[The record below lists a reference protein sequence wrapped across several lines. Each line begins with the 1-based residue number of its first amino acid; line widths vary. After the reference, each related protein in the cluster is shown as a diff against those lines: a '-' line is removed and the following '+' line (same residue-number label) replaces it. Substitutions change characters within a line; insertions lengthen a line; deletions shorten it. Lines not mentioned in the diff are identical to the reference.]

1 MSKLM
6 NLLRR
11 NPRMTMAGVVLVIVL
26 VAVVIW
32 MVTRGGEDKVAGPK
46 PTIMF
51 TKGTKVLNPAQKG
64 TTETYVEYA
73 GTKTAQYID
82 IVVNWKNGAG
92 FTGNVT
98 GLKFVRSKGTTT
110 SGTTTYDTLDTM
122 YEDDIEKLKDFA
134 SGSVTFS
141 GTNVPDNKSVDD
153 IIGYNYIQVWYTTG
167 TGISDIKG
175 DTVSW
180 LPSPGPLA
188 TTTAVPITIIDIDT
202 TYDISQTQAVDVP
215 ISVSSTFSGDKTE
228 GRKTYYSV
236 RTIDG
241 TEIKKVR
248 ITAVGSNDGVTT
260 VTFLDENDAIYNF
273 GVSTTTTTTVI
284 TFKFE
289 DYMNNKLLS
298 YLDNNTRKYLKY
310 DSGNITFVDK
320 TSIFADQAT
329 LNKSLLT
336 VVELSFTEWGNFG
349 DGEKYYFNTVSLREA
364 WNGADSP
371 PGTWIIEPEDVDACI
386 NACETNVD
394 CAMFVYDESGKKCY
408 MKTGKLKN
416 AYNTSKENDR
426 YLIGKFDGPV
436 YQKNSMFQ
444 YNGQST
450 GATNPVYKGNPN
462 LPVRFIR
469 FQNFNQDAGTTNGAD
484 HLHVNEVYV
493 YDSNGNTVDIK
504 GIQASENYGSG
515 PDTAWDVSRII
526 DGKNALGG
534 IVGDNPSVNDNRFR
548 WFEIDLGEVKQI
560 SAVAFVNR
568 HGYVNPIK
576 KMQVMMTSEDGT
588 LLEITPPISNSLTW
602 NTKKIFH
609 RYSIATKKWTDSEID
624 GFPYL
629 SI

>member
-1 MSKLM
+1 MSKLI
-6 NLLRR
+6 NLMRR
-11 NPRMTMAGVVLVIVL
+11 NPGMTIGSIVLVIVL
-26 VAVVIW
+26 VAVVLW
-32 MVTRGGEDKVAGPK
+32 MVTRGGEKVTDPR

-51 TKGTKVLNPAQKG
+51 TTGTKVLNPAQKG

-82 IVVNWKNGAG
+82 IVVNWQNGAG
-92 FTGNVT
+92 FTDKVT

-110 SGTTTYDTLDTM
+110 SGTTTYATLDTM

-134 SGSVTFS
+134 SGSVTFL
-141 GTNVPDNKSVDD
+141 GTNIPSNKSVDQ
-153 IIGYNYIQVWYTTG
+153 IIGDNYIQVWYTT
-167 TGISDIKG
+167 D
-175 DTVSW
+175 DTAFQTSRGSTVNW
-180 LPSPGPLA
+180 LPSSGPLA
-188 TTTAVPITIIDIDT
+188 TTAAVPITIIDIDT
-202 TYDISQTQAVDVP
+202 TYNISQKQDVDVP
-215 ISVSSTFSGDKTE
+215 ISVSSSTFSGDKTD
-228 GRKTYYSV
+228 GKKTYYSIQ
-236 RTIDG
+236 TIDG

-248 ITAVGSNDGVTT
+248 ITEVVSGSVTS
-260 VTFLDENDAIYNF
+260 VTFLDESDAIYNF
-273 GVSTTTTTTVI
+273 GLSSTSAI

-289 DYMNNKLLS
+289 DYMGNKLLS
-298 YLDNNTRKYLKY
+298 YLDNSTRKYLQY
-310 DSGNITFVDK
+310 DSNTGTITFVGKSD
-320 TSIFADQAT
+320 IFTDQAT

-349 DGEKYYFNTVSLREA
+349 DDEKYYFNTVSLPGD
-364 WNGADSP
+364 WNGSGTD
-371 PGTWIIEPEDVDACI
+371 GTWINEPEDVDACI

-416 AYNTSKENDR
+416 KINTSNESDR

-469 FQNFNQDAGTTNGAD
+469 FQNFNQDAGTTHGAD

-526 DGKNALGG
+526 DGNDALGG
-534 IVGDNPSVNDNRFR
+534 VVGDNPSANDNKFR

-568 HGYVNPIK
+568 HGFANPVK

-588 LLEITPPISNSLTW
+588 LLEITPPISNSLAW

-624 GFPYL
+624 GFAYL
-629 SI
+629 EI

>member
-1 MSKLM
+1 M

-32 MVTRGGEDKVAGPK
+32 MVTRGEDKVVGPK

-51 TKGTKVLNPAQKG
+51 TKGTKVLNPAQKD

-73 GTKTAQYID
+73 AGSRTARYID
-82 IVVNWKNGAG
+82 IVVNWQNGAG
-92 FTGNVT
+92 FTDKVT

-110 SGTTTYDTLDTM
+110 SGTTTYATLDTM

-134 SGSVTFS
+134 SGSVTFL
-141 GTNVPDNKSVDD
+141 GTNISSTTDVDD
-153 IIGYNYIQVWYTTG
+153 IIGNNYIQVWYTTD
-167 TGISDIKG
+167 ISG
-175 DTVSW
+175 SSVSW

-202 TYDISQTQAVDVP
+202 TYDISQKQAVDVP
-215 ISVSSTFSGDKTE
+215 ISVSSSTFGGEKT
-228 GRKTYYSV
+228 GGKKTYYSV
-236 RTIDG
+236 QTIDG

-248 ITAVGSNDGVTT
+248 ITADSNGG
-260 VTFLDENDAIYNF
+260 VTFLDESDNIYNF
-273 GVSTTTTTTVI
+273 GLSTTTAT

-298 YLDNNTRKYLKY
+298 YLDGTIRKYLKY
-310 DSGNITFVDK
+310 DSGNITFDDK

-349 DGEKYYFNTVSLREA
+349 DDEKYYFNTVSLPGD
-364 WNGADSP
+364 WNGSGTD
-371 PGTWIIEPEDVDACI
+371 GTWINEPEDVDACI

-469 FQNFNQDAGTTNGAD
+469 FQNFNQDAGTTHGAD

-526 DGKNALGG
+526 DGNDALGG
-534 IVGDNPSVNDNRFR
+534 VVGDNPSANDNKFR
-548 WFEIDLGEVKQI
+548 WFEIDLGKEKQI

-568 HGYVNPIK
+568 HGFANPVK

-588 LLEITPPISNSLTW
+588 LLEITPPISNSLAW

-624 GFPYL
+624 GFAYL
-629 SI
+629 EI